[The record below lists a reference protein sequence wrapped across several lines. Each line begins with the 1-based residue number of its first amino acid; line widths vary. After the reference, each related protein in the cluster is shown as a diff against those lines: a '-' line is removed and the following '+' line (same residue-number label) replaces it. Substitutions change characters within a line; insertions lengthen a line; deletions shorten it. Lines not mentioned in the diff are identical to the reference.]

1 MRKEQRSDATRIA
14 RHGDGTGVL
23 DSPLSRPSRALAPAV
38 AERDEAVRF
47 AVSTRRFLERRGKRV
62 PEDAR
67 TEALAAADALEAAA
81 SAGDAELMAEASA
94 RLDLVWR
101 DQLALVARKG
111 ALRELVESALLAFA
125 VALCAR
131 AFVIEAFR
139 IPSSSM
145 VPTVQVGDHLLVSK
159 LSYGVRIPFMNRFLV
174 RWSEPR
180 RGDVVVF
187 ANPRE
192 PGKDYIKRVIGLPG
206 DVIELRD
213 QVVYVNGVPQPREP
227 VADIA
232 YDEQAEGGGKWWT
245 ENCPAWRETL
255 ARGRVDPPR
264 SGMPQALA
272 DAHAAAARGGVVDH
286 VVAQCR
292 RARLGERE
300 GPFERVAPGH
310 VFVLGDNRDRSADS
324 RAGGGWQ
331 VPLANVKG
339 RAALVFWSWG
349 LSGWTPWGGPAGL
362 RVERLFKRIE

>member
-1 MRKEQRSDATRIA
+1 M
-14 RHGDGTGVL
+14 
-23 DSPLSRPSRALAPAV
+23 SRPSPAPAV
-38 AERDEAVRF
+38 GPVERGEAVRF
-47 AVSTRRFLERRGKRV
+47 AVATRRFLERRGRRV
-62 PEDAR
+62 PERAR
-67 TEALAAADALEAAA
+67 AEALGAADALEAAA
-81 SAGDAELMAEASA
+81 AGGDPELLAEASA

-101 DQLALVARKG
+101 DQLSLAARKG
-111 ALRELVESALLAFA
+111 AVRELFESALLALV

-131 AFVIEAFR
+131 AFVVEAFR

-145 VPTVQVGDHLLVSK
+145 VPTVEVGDHLLVSK
-159 LSYGVRIPFMNRFLV
+159 LAYGLRLPFVNRFLL

-206 DVIELRD
+206 DVVELRD
-213 QVVYVNGVPQPREP
+213 QVVYVNGVPQPRVP
-227 VADIA
+227 VSDLT
-232 YDEQAEGGGKWWT
+232 YDEQAEGGGRWWT
-245 ENCPAWRETL
+245 ETCPAWRETL
-255 ARGRVDPPR
+255 ARGRVDSPR
-264 SGMPQALA
+264 SAVAQALA
-272 DAHAAAARGGVVDH
+272 DAYAGAARSGEVTH
-286 VVAQCR
+286 VVVQCR
-292 RARLGERE
+292 PARLGERE

-339 RAALVFWSWG
+339 RATFIFWSWG
-349 LSGWTPWGGPAGL
+349 RSGWSPRGGPAGL

>member
-1 MRKEQRSDATRIA
+1 LTPPPPSPAAA
-14 RHGDGTGVL
+14 RNPG
-23 DSPLSRPSRALAPAV
+23 

-47 AVSTRRFLERRGKRV
+47 AEATRRFLERRGRRV
-62 PEDAR
+62 PETAR
-67 TEALAAADALEAAA
+67 AEALAAAAALEAAA
-81 SAGDAELMAEASA
+81 RGGDAEQIAEASG
-94 RLDLVWR
+94 RLDVIWR
-101 DQLALVARKG
+101 DQLSLVARKG
-111 ALRELVESALLAFA
+111 PLRELLESAL
-125 VALCAR
+125 VALVAALVLR
-131 AFVIEAFR
+131 ALVVEAFK

-145 VPTVQVGDHLLVSK
+145 VPTVQVGDHILVSK
-159 LSYGVRIPFMNRFLV
+159 LSYGLRIPLLNRFLF

-192 PGKDYIKRVIGLPG
+192 PGKDYIKRVVGLPG
-206 DVIELRD
+206 DVVELRD

-227 VADIA
+227 AGDVV
-232 YDEQAEGGGKWWT
+232 YDEQGEAEGGGRWWT
-245 ENCPAWRETL
+245 ESCAAWRESL

-264 SGMPQALA
+264 SAVAQALA
-272 DAHAAAARGGVVDH
+272 DAYTGAARSGVLTHEVL
-286 VVAQCR
+286 QCR

-349 LSGWTPWGGPAGL
+349 HSGWSPWGGEAGL
-362 RVERLFKRIE
+362 RAERLFKRIE